1 MDNVNIFSHEEGY
14 GLLICSI
21 ALSTNQYKTFSASS
35 KRVPKHQLW
44 AEKVFLFSLFPFHSL
59 FLSSPNLPNHIEQE
73 PLILCSKWR
82 DLWKLRSM
90 ALWYW
95 NPPSLKNSYQGYPS
109 NPQSLTTEFW
119 PNFTTLCCDF
129 WTRFIRDCVCLCVSV
144 CVCVCVCVSVSVSGI
159 GVMAIKK
166 DWCPLWQSASSIE
179 GDRSV

>member
-1 MDNVNIFSHEEGY
+1 MDNINIFSHKEGY

-21 ALSTNQYKTFSASS
+21 ALSTNQYETFSASS

-82 DLWKLRSM
+82 DLWKSRSM

-95 NPPSLKNSYQGYPS
+95 NPPPWKIPIKVTHPTL
-109 NPQSLTTEFW
+109 NPWLR
-119 PNFTTLCCDF
+119 NFDPILLHSVVIFGPGSFVIVCV
-129 WTRFIRDCVCLCVSV
+129 CVCLCVSV
-144 CVCVCVCVSVSVSGI
+144 CVCVCLCLCQGLV
-159 GVMAIKK
+159 
-166 DWCPLWQSASSIE
+166 WWL
-179 GDRSV
+179 